1 MYKID
6 RRGVTGEV
14 QKSFSRN
21 IPLFMFCFNL
31 QTFKIDNTFFV
42 DDFFLFSRFSIGL
55 WLKYCKYCVLLLQT
69 EYTVSIFSSDKTF
82 LN

>member
-6 RRGVTGEV
+6 RRGGGPGEV

-42 DDFFLFSRFSIGL
+42 DDFFLFSDYPLG
-55 WLKYCKYCVLLLQT
+55 YG
-69 EYTVSIFSSDKTF
+69 
-82 LN
+82 